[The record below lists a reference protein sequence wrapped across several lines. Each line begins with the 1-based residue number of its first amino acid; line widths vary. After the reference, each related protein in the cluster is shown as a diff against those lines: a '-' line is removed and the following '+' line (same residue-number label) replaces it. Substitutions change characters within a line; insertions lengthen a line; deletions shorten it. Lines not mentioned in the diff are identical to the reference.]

1 MLIPKNRIAGSDTTG
16 TSATFTTLLLVNNQD
31 KLRALRDEIDA
42 AFPSKNDPITFA
54 NTQDLP
60 YLNAV
65 INESMRIM
73 PIVTSGMLPRL
84 KL

>member
-1 MLIPKNRIAGSDTTG
+1 M
-16 TSATFTTLLLVNNQD
+16 LLLVNNPE

-42 AFPSKNDPITFA
+42 AFPLKDSPITFA

-65 INESMRIM
+65 INESLRVM
-73 PIVTSGMLPRL
+73 PIVTSGR
-84 KL
+84 